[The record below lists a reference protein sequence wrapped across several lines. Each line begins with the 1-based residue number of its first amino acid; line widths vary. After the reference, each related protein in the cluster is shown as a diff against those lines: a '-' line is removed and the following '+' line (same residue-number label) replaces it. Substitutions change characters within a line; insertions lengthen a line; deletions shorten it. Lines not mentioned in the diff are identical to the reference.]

1 VTDNDERAELSRF
14 DAIYRSAGR
23 DAAKVP
29 WAESRP
35 KPLLS
40 AWLEEGA
47 IEGAGRRAIVV
58 GAGLGDDAE
67 ALAARGFA
75 VTAFDIAP
83 TAIAWAR
90 ERFPDSPV
98 RYLEADL
105 FALPDTWQGAFDLVV
120 EIYTLQS
127 LPAAIRPEGMD
138 RVAALVAPGGDL
150 LVICRGRDPEA
161 APASEPP
168 YPLTRAELRRFVS
181 AGLEEREALEQLD
194 SEAPPVRRFRLRY
207 RRK

>member
-1 VTDNDERAELSRF
+1 VTDNAERAELSRF
-14 DAIYRSAGR
+14 DATYRTAGR

-47 IEGAGRRAIVV
+47 IQGAGRRAIVV

-67 ALAARGFA
+67 ALAALGFV

-90 ERFPDSPV
+90 ERFPDSRV
-98 RYLEADL
+98 QYLVADL
-105 FALPDTWQGAFDLVV
+105 FALPDIWQGAFDLVV

-150 LVICRGRDPEA
+150 LVICRGRDAQE
-161 APASEPP
+161 PAQGPP
-168 YPLTRAELRRFVS
+168 YPLTRAELRRLES
-181 AGLEEREALEQLD
+181 AGLEEREALELMD
-194 SEAPPVRRFRLRY
+194 TESPPVRRFRLLF
-207 RRK
+207 RRT